1 MQNSF
6 GEPQSIVLL
15 GGTSDIGLAIVRQ
28 LVSPNA
34 RRIVLA
40 CRRPVD
46 ASGTVAGLRSDGVEV
61 TAVEFDAST
70 PETHADFVRRLVEST
85 GDLDVV
91 IMAFGVLGEQSDYD
105 DDPVAAARAVT
116 VNYTGSVSVGLAVAA
131 QLRRQG
137 HGRLVVLS
145 SVAGERVRKSNF
157 VYGSSKAGLDG
168 FAQGL
173 GDSLE
178 GTGAKVLIVRPGFVH
193 STMTAGMAPAPLATT
208 PDKVAEATVAALRSG
223 KRTVWAPG
231 ALRYVF
237 TVLRHVPGP
246 IFRRLPLG

>member
-6 GEPQSIVLL
+6 GEPQSILLL
-15 GGTSDIGLAIVRQ
+15 GGTSDIGLAIVDA
-28 LVSPNA
+28 LVSPTLCS
-34 RRIVLA
+34 IVLA
-40 CRRPVD
+40 CRDPTTAAAD
-46 ASGTVAGLRSDGVEV
+46 VARLSKLGIEV
-61 TAVEFDAST
+61 IAVEFDAAASD
-70 PETHADFVRRLVEST
+70 THAAFVERVVADH

-91 IMAFGVLGEQSDYD
+91 VMAFGVLGDQADFEA
-105 DDPVAAARAVT
+105 DPASAASAVT
-116 VNYTGSVSVGLAVAA
+116 VNYTGSVSVGLAVGT
-131 QLRRQG
+131 QMRKQG

-173 GDSLE
+173 GDSLA

-193 STMTAGMAPAPLATT
+193 SSMTAGMKAAPFSAT
-208 PDKVAEATVAALRSG
+208 PEQVAIATVAGLRSG
-223 KRTVWAPG
+223 KRTVW
-231 ALRYVF
+231 
-237 TVLRHVPGP
+237 VPGILRFAFSVFRHLPSP

>member
-15 GGTSDIGLAIVRQ
+15 GGTSDIGLAIVRK
-28 LVSPNA
+28 LVSPTL
-34 RRIVLA
+34 RSIVLA
-40 CRRPVD
+40 CRNPLD
-46 ASGTVAGLRSDGVEV
+46 AADDIAELARSGASVS
-61 TAVEFDAST
+61 AVEFDAT
-70 PETHADFVRRLVEST
+70 RPETHAAFVDGVVRAT

-91 IMAFGVLGEQSDYD
+91 VMAFGVLGEQADYD
-105 DDPVAAARAVT
+105 ADPCAAAAAVT
-116 VNYTGSVSVGLAVAA
+116 INYTGSVSVGLAVAN

-178 GTGAKVLIVRPGFVH
+178 GTGAKVLVVRPGFVH
-193 STMTAGMAPAPLATT
+193 SSMTKGLAPAPFSTT
-208 PDKVAEATVAALRSG
+208 PQDVATVTVDGLRSG
-223 KRTVWAPG
+223 RRTVWAPG
-231 ALRYVF
+231 ILRFVF
-237 TVLRHVPGP
+237 IVLRHVPGP